1 MSNNAAG
8 IGITNPNEFARRAA
22 ASEPDFS
29 PYDALGIPARAYTTA
44 EIGAA
49 FRQAQRHLHRA
60 TAPPVF
66 PSMAEVNTA
75 RDYLHDV
82 AGRAIP
88 RQTQAFARWARVPRT
103 FFGELQVGDPGVF
116 RPRPPPAPTPS
127 PRAAPT
133 PRGSGPSRPR
143 PPRREPG
150 DPFYTPPPRPER
162 PQPRRRRRSHHP
174 DDSPPMRPPP
184 RRSNS
189 PARSPPRTRSRAGD
203 GATPNA
209 NPQGERTG
217 DRSGDASGY
226 TRRERT
232 PPVGSAGRTWD
243 SADRS
248 GDFSGYTRRERTPP
262 FGTTP
267 ENAHTIPSSDDDDD
281 DAPPPTPTP
290 STRGAPPP
298 RHRQQPPPPP
308 HQSGGVFSGPPPPT
322 PSFGAP
328 PPTPSG
334 SGPSPPLRENRS
346 TGGSRARAAPVANPI
361 LGDEII
367 VGTWAHAPTGGAGA
381 NAVVGVFDRRGH
393 LNFRIVSRTMAGA
406 PTRAPTGTSVSLHN
420 ISLRPPYAGLD
431 LAQLR
436 TMIDQHI
443 RLPRDQRP

>member
-22 ASEPDFS
+22 ASEPNFN
-29 PYDALGIPARAYTTA
+29 PYDALGIPVRAYTTA

-60 TAPPVF
+60 TAPPAF

-75 RDYLHDV
+75 RDYVHDV
-82 AGRAIP
+82 ASRTIP
-88 RQTQAFARWARVPRT
+88 RQTQAFARWARLPRT
-103 FFGELQVGDPGVF
+103 FFGELDVGAPGVF
-116 RPRPPPAPTPS
+116 RPRPPPAPAPS
-127 PRAAPT
+127 PRAAPS
-133 PRGSGPSRPR
+133 PRGGGPSRPR
-143 PPRREPG
+143 PRREPG
-150 DPFYTPPPRPER
+150 DPFYTPPRRPER
-162 PQPRRRRRSHHP
+162 PPPRRRSRPRGSE
-174 DDSPPMRPPP
+174 SPEMRPPP

-203 GATPNA
+203 NTTPNT
-209 NPQGERTG
+209 NPQGDRRTG

-232 PPVGSAGRTWD
+232 PPMGSGRREGD
-243 SADRS
+243 S
-248 GDFSGYTRRERTPP
+248 SGYTRRERTPP
-262 FGTTP
+262 LGATAQNP
-267 ENAHTIPSSDDDDD
+267 HAIPSDDDD

-290 STRGAPPP
+290 STRGAPLP
-298 RHRQQPPPPP
+298 RRPQQPPP
-308 HQSGGVFSGPPPPT
+308 HRSGGIFSGPPPPPPT
-322 PSFGAP
+322 FGAP

-346 TGGSRARAAPVANPI
+346 TGGTRARAAPVANPI
-361 LGDEII
+361 LRDEII
-367 VGTWAHAPTGGAGA
+367 VGTWAHATTGGAGA

-406 PTRAPTGTSVSLHN
+406 PTPAPTGTSVSLHN
-420 ISLRPPYAGLD
+420 ISLRPPYASLD